1 MLLKRFYNE
10 KLAQA
15 SYLIGCQATG
25 ESLIVD
31 PNREVEQYVEAAEQA
46 GLRITHVTETHIHAD
61 FVSGV
66 RALAERTAATVYLSN
81 EGGADWEYAF
91 AAEDAVHLLRDGDS
105 FRVGNVEITAL
116 HTPGHTPEHLC
127 FMLTDTAAADQPMG
141 VFTGDFVF
149 VGDVGRPDLLERAA
163 RIEGTMETAARIL
176 HRSLQRFKRLPEYLQ
191 LWPGHGAGS
200 ACGKALGAVPQSTL
214 GYEKLFNWA
223 FRCASEEEFVTSILT
238 GQPEPPKYFAE
249 MKRINKEG
257 PPTCAAYPRPERI
270 AESRLADLLSSGAL
284 VVDTRHNGDFAE
296 GHIPGTINIPLDK
309 SFIAWAGWLLP
320 YDGEFYLIVE
330 EETGASAIDEAIR
343 DLSLIGLDRIAGFF
357 GSAALESWLQEGRR
371 LGTTDEMSSADLA
384 RRMNHGGVTVIDV
397 RDPAE
402 WEAAHIPGVAN
413 IPLGYLTDRL
423 HEVPRDQR
431 VVLHCREGWRSAIAT
446 SLLHA
451 RGLEN
456 VVNLK
461 GGIRAWIN
469 DGNSVEPAQTNAA
482 HGQG

>member
-15 SYLIGCQATG
+15 SYLIGCQEAG
-25 ESLIVD
+25 ESLIID
-31 PNREVEQYVEAAEQA
+31 PNRDVEEYVTAAEQV

-66 RALAERTAATVYLSN
+66 RALAKRTAAGVYLSN
-81 EGGADWEYAF
+81 EGDADWKYSF
-91 AAEDAVHLLRDGDS
+91 ASQDGVQLLQDGDS
-105 FRVGNVEITAL
+105 FRVGNIQLTTL

-127 FMLTDTAAADQPMG
+127 FMVTDTAAADQPMG

-163 RIEGTMETAARIL
+163 RIEGTMEEAARTL
-176 HRSLQRFKRLPEYLQ
+176 HRSLQRFRALPEYLQ

-223 FRCASEEEFVTSILT
+223 FRCASEEEFVRSILT

-257 PPTCAAYPRPERI
+257 PPTCAAHPRPERF
-270 AESRLADLLSSGAL
+270 AESRLADLLNSGAL

-309 SFIAWAGWLLP
+309 SFIARAGWLLP
-320 YDGEFYLIVE
+320 YDRDFYLIVE
-330 EETGASAIDEAIR
+330 ERAGAPAIDEAIR

-371 LGTTDEMSSADLA
+371 LGTTDELSSADLA
-384 RRMNHGGVTVIDV
+384 RRIKEGDVTVIDV

-402 WEAAHIPGVAN
+402 WEDTHIPGVAN
-413 IPLGYLTDRL
+413 IPLGHLTDRL
-423 HEVPRDQR
+423 QEIPSDRP
-431 VVLHCREGWRSAIAT
+431 VVLHCHEGSRSAIGA
-446 SLLHA
+446 SLLYA
-451 RGLEN
+451 RGFDN
-456 VVNLK
+456 VFNLK

-469 DGNSVEPAQTNAA
+469 DGNFVEPAQAGEA
-482 HGQG
+482 PA